1 MIDQDGHI
9 KFIDFGFAK
18 IMLKTDRTNTVCG
31 SPGYT
36 APEILK
42 KLPYSYSVDIW
53 SIGILICEMY
63 GGTTP
68 FYDSDP
74 VVMYENIL

>member
-1 MIDQDGHI
+1 MIDRDGHI

-18 IMLKTDRTNTVCG
+18 IMTKRDKTATVCG

-36 APEILK
+36 APEILNGT
-42 KLPYSYSVDIW
+42 PYSYPVDIW
-53 SIGILICEMY
+53 SIGILICEMF

-74 VVMYENIL
+74 TVMYENIM